1 MPLHKHAS
9 LVSTVEHCKGLLH
22 CDWPNTHTHTCTHG
36 ALIAPIRAQTLLP
49 LSSALLG
56 DLHITSLHAV
66 TQTEACKDAHT
77 HRKEDQT
84 GPPQQQKKKNLEEPT
99 VCFLWRVKLS
109 VTVMWP
115 PYSMQTNQ
123 WGGGGLKWGERACV
137 FVSVRVFKRR
147 VVTMKWSRNRIA
159 ALHSTWPQ
167 QWWA

>member
-1 MPLHKHAS
+1 MWEQSKHQEKISKDMPLHKHAS

-84 GPPQQQKKKNLEEPT
+84 GPPQQQKKKI
-99 VCFLWRVKLS
+99 WRSPLCVFCDAS
-109 VTVMWP
+109 NCQWP
-115 PYSMQTNQ
+115 WCDLHTPCRQTS
-123 WGGGGLKWGERACV
+123 GGGGVKVRWTCVCVCVRASFQAAC
-137 FVSVRVFKRR
+137 SDDE
-147 VVTMKWSRNRIA
+147 VV
-159 ALHSTWPQ
+159 P
-167 QWWA
+167 

>member
-1 MPLHKHAS
+1 MPHWFPPL
-9 LVSTVEHCKGLLH
+9 STAKG
-22 CDWPNTHTHTCTHG
+22 CSIVIDQTHTHTRTHG

-123 WGGGGLKWGERACV
+123 WGGGVKVRWTCVCVCVRASFQAAC
-137 FVSVRVFKRR
+137 SDDE
-147 VVTMKWSRNRIA
+147 VV
-159 ALHSTWPQ
+159 P
-167 QWWA
+167 

>member
-84 GPPQQQKKKNLEEPT
+84 GPPQQQKKKIGGAHC
-99 VCFLWRVKLS
+99 VFS
-109 VTVMWP
+109 VTRQIVSDRDVTSILHADKP
-115 PYSMQTNQ
+115 V
-123 WGGGGLKWGERACV
+123 GGGGLKWGERACV

-159 ALHSTWPQ
+159 TLHSTWPQ